1 MEMQMPQVNTAE
13 GFDGRRTAWVRGA
26 GAVLLLVL
34 AGVPTLRG
42 QQAAAT
48 AVEQLP
54 HPHLLGTPR
63 TAEPE
68 FGAPA
73 MQAAPVLQTDAVPP
87 IPQPYGS
94 TPTVAPIAF
103 RTAPSASD
111 GAPDVYGNYGA
122 YLALSGDFGHTNHLD
137 VVVFQGDST
146 LNYMSNDGKGNF
158 TKSYV
163 TVNPTYAAVSSGQ
176 VADVNGDGYLD
187 IVLANSSPV
196 GFTVLLN
203 NGNGTF
209 AAPKFYALPA
219 QSGPGVRLTGT
230 YVNLADLNHDGK
242 LDVVASAYMYNQSGS
257 AQAGT
262 LYNMSFFGNGDGTF
276 QSPIVGA
283 TAYTS
288 SATGLRGVV
297 LADMNNDGKTDAV
310 AAIWIYNSVTGFYS
324 VYLSVGLGDGAG
336 HFGSFGPATATNTV
350 AGSYY
355 ADAVMVAM
363 DVNGDGK
370 QDVLWTDR
378 LGTLYVSTGNGDGT
392 LQAPNVTISSSSNIG
407 SFTLGDYNRDGYLD
421 IAVFVD
427 GLVSIYAGQGNGSF
441 STTALSRYASE
452 LAGSQPTLAQ
462 DFDGDGTPDLII
474 VGPFRN
480 QLAFLK
486 GYGDGTFLAAPLV
499 VPQNVSSVQPNNTDY
514 PLAINVDA
522 AGNWNG
528 DGKSGLLAEEIS
540 GGSDYLDYA
549 LQNGK
554 GGFNFT
560 RIFNLSQTSNVT
572 GIEPITADFNKDG
585 RDDFI
590 LTLTTGIGLGLSNGD
605 GTITRTRAT
614 FPVTFACGLS
624 YAATGDI
631 NNDGNLDMVVAYE
644 GDANCS
650 QSSTVRSGFFVLL
663 GDGTG
668 NFTTTYTAFG
678 SSLYTVKL
686 ADLNRDGKLDLVLD
700 DVSSGLPAISVIPGD
715 GSGVFK
721 TGSAKRI
728 LSGGGTQNAMLLD
741 DFNGDGIPDLTVLQ
755 SGISGATGNTQKG
768 ILTMAGN
775 GDFTFQPP
783 QFLVRGVTGISEV
796 YTDFNQ
802 DKLPDLVVNVGVGG
816 IVLGGVA
823 VFPNLGNGTFGAPV
837 LLQTPATSGGQTTSL
852 VLAGDFNGDTA
863 PDIVA
868 GSGNGYVPNVFFANA
883 AGSQLVLVAESS
895 TTTQYNPISLSAA
908 ALPVG
913 SQQPTGTVSFF
924 SNGTLLNSSPLVNG
938 IANLSTAALTLG
950 TDTIT
955 AKYSGDSADY
965 PSTSNSVTV
974 TVTALA
980 PNFAMSGSTSQL
992 TVTTATPGQ
1001 MALTLVANQ
1010 TFQGSATFA
1019 CQGLPASV
1027 TCAFAGSPLTLAAG
1041 ATATQQVVVTYNPQ
1055 LAEMKRAGRFP
1066 ADGVAVAGLLGLLM
1080 MVRRRKGSR
1089 LVALAILLCAA
1100 GLTGL
1105 GGCSSSSGNGAT
1117 KTPFTANFNIV
1128 ATGTTGTTTVVRSVP
1143 VAVNVT
1149 P

>member
-1 MEMQMPQVNTAE
+1 
-13 GFDGRRTAWVRGA
+13 
-26 GAVLLLVL
+26 
-34 AGVPTLRG
+34 
-42 QQAAAT
+42 
-48 AVEQLP
+48 
-54 HPHLLGTPR
+54 
-63 TAEPE
+63 
-68 FGAPA
+68 
-73 MQAAPVLQTDAVPP
+73 
-87 IPQPYGS
+87 
-94 TPTVAPIAF
+94 VAPIAF
-103 RTAPSASD
+103 RAAPFASD

-122 YLALSGDFGHTNHLD
+122 YLALSGDFAHTNHLD

-158 TKSYV
+158 TKSFV

-209 AAPKFYALPA
+209 ASPKFYALPA
-219 QSGPGVRLTGT
+219 QSGPGVRMTGT
-230 YVNLADLNHDGK
+230 YVNLSDLNHDGK
-242 LDVVASAYMYNQSGS
+242 LDVVASAYIYNNSG
-257 AQAGT
+257 AMQAGT
-262 LYNMSFFGNGDGTF
+262 LYNMSFLGNGDGTF

-283 TAYTS
+283 TAYTNG
-288 SATGLRGVV
+288 ATGLRGVV
-297 LADMNNDGKTDAV
+297 VADMNNDGKPDAV
-310 AAIWIYNSVTGFYS
+310 AAIWVYNSVTGFYS

-336 HFGSFGPATATNTV
+336 HFGSFGAATATNSV

-370 QDVLWTDR
+370 LDVLWTAR
-378 LGTLYVSTGNGDGT
+378 TGSLYVSTGNGDGT
-392 LQAPNVTISSSSNIG
+392 LQAPNVTLSNASNIG

-421 IAVFVD
+421 IAIFVD
-427 GLVSIYAGQGNGSF
+427 GLVSIYAGQGNGGFAISP
-441 STTALSRYASE
+441 LSQYASE

-474 VGPFRN
+474 VSPFRN
-480 QLAFLK
+480 QLSFLK

-499 VPQNVSSVQPNNTDY
+499 IPQNASSVQPNNTES
-514 PLAINVDA
+514 PLYINVDA
-522 AGNWNG
+522 AGNWYG
-528 DGKSGLLAEEIS
+528 DGKMGLLAEEIS

-560 RIFNLSQTSNVT
+560 RILNLSQTSNVT
-572 GIEPITADFNKDG
+572 AIEPITADFNKDG

-590 LTLTTGIGLGLSNGD
+590 LTLSTGIGLGLSNGD

-614 FPVTFACGLS
+614 FPVSFVCGLS

-644 GDANCS
+644 GDSSCS
-650 QSSTVRSGFFVLL
+650 QTSTVKSGFFVLL

-721 TGSAKRI
+721 TGNAKRI

-775 GDFTFQPP
+775 GDFTFQSP
-783 QFLVRGVTGISEV
+783 QFVYRGAAGINEV

-802 DKLPDLVVNVGVGG
+802 DELPDLVVNVGVGG

-837 LLQTPATSGGQTTSL
+837 MLQSPATSGGQTTSL
-852 VLAGDFNGDTA
+852 LLTGDFNGDSA
-863 PDIVA
+863 PDIVL
-868 GSGNGYVPNVFFANA
+868 GVGNGYVPNVFIANA

-938 IANLSTAALTLG
+938 IANLSTAALTIG
-950 TDTIT
+950 IDTIT

-980 PNFAMSGSTSQL
+980 PNFVMTGSTSQL
-992 TVTTATPGQ
+992 TVTSTVPGQ
-1001 MALTLVANQ
+1001 MTLTLVANQ
-1010 TFQGSATFA
+1010 TFQGSATFV

-1055 LAEMKRAGRFP
+1055 LAQLQHGSYHFP
-1066 ADGVAVAGLLGLLM
+1066 TEGVAVAGLLGLLI
-1080 MVRRRKGSR
+1080 MVRRRKAIRIG
-1089 LVALAILLCAA
+1089 VLATLL
-1100 GLTGL
+1100 GGVMLTGL
-1105 GGCSSSSGNGAT
+1105 GGCSSSGGNGDT

-1128 ATGTTGTTTVVRSVP
+1128 ATGSTGTTTVARSVL
-1143 VAVNVT
+1143 VSVNVN